1 MEHAAI
7 VCPDFQRAAQG
18 MAPLVRSL
26 LVEHADPAKVPVD
39 SLLIALGRR
48 GDHAAIRAARKE
60 FDVLHVPA
68 ALSSA
73 SCASLRSAVDCE
85 RRLLADSVDQCP
97 EHQRNLNSEE
107 LEKLLGAEAFGRL
120 ISLPHVYEKRRDGAA
135 PSSVEMD
142 EIEDAEAR
150 ATGILTLREAFIRRY
165 SSDTRPWNPFHQ
177 DAYRTTVNVALS
189 ADEVH
194 VGGRLLGCYA
204 GKVQVIE
211 RAEGEATVHSS
222 ELLHAVSRMTSGV
235 RYSLILF
242 FDPRPRVVRKDG
254 LVEARWANRR
264 WVPPS
269 GNERWW
275 E

>member
-1 MEHAAI
+1 MG
-7 VCPDFQRAAQG
+7 PDFQRAAQR

-107 LEKLLGAEAFGRL
+107 LEKHIKRTDLLEQHMDKEHSEMKK
-120 ISLPHVYEKRRDGAA
+120 SLDLALLPIKSFKFIVKFALGMAA
-135 PSSVEMD
+135 
-142 EIEDAEAR
+142 IA
-150 ATGILTLREAFIRRY
+150 
-165 SSDTRPWNPFHQ
+165 
-177 DAYRTTVNVALS
+177 
-189 ADEVH
+189 
-194 VGGRLLGCYA
+194 
-204 GKVQVIE
+204 
-211 RAEGEATVHSS
+211 
-222 ELLHAVSRMTSGV
+222 
-235 RYSLILF
+235 
-242 FDPRPRVVRKDG
+242 G
-254 LVEARWANRR
+254 LVKLFTK
-264 WVPPS
+264 
-269 GNERWW
+269 
-275 E
+275 